1 MLANLVH
8 VNPII
13 KDILDYRHYTKLQS
27 TYVTGLQP
35 LVNRGRIHTEFNQ
48 CITTTGRLSST
59 NPNLQ
64 NIPTRSEEAKDIKSA
79 FLPSEGNVLVSAD
92 YSQIELRLLAHM
104 SGDRQLIDAFNNDDD
119 IHAITASQILG
130 IPIEAVTADQRRD
143 AKAVNFGIIYGISG
157 FGLAENLSIPQYKA
171 KEFIANYFNMHPL
184 VRSYM
189 DGCVSEAREKGYAIT
204 LLGRRRNL
212 SDLNSS
218 NYLVRSS
225 AERMAMNT
233 PLQGSAADIIKL
245 AMLGVERRLKDK
257 KSKMILQIH
266 DELIIDTA
274 VDELDE
280 VKQILTE
287 EMENAYKL
295 KVPLVAKAGHASNW
309 GELK

>member
-1 MLANLVH
+1 M
-8 VNPII
+8 
-13 KDILDYRHYTKLQS
+13 
-27 TYVTGLQP
+27 
-35 LVNRGRIHTEFNQ
+35 
-48 CITTTGRLSST
+48 
-59 NPNLQ
+59 
-64 NIPTRSEEAKDIKSA
+64 
-79 FLPSEGNVLVSAD
+79 
-92 YSQIELRLLAHM
+92 
-104 SGDRQLIDAFNNDDD
+104 
-119 IHAITASQILG
+119 
-130 IPIEAVTADQRRD
+130 
-143 AKAVNFGIIYGISG
+143 
-157 FGLAENLSIPQYKA
+157 
-171 KEFIANYFNMHPL
+171 
-184 VRSYM
+184 RSYM

-212 SDLNSS
+212 SDLNAS

-245 AMLGVERRLKDK
+245 AMLGVERRLKNK

-274 VDELDE
+274 VDELDD

-295 KVPLVAKAGHASNW
+295 KVPLVAKAGHAQNW